1 MKRNLDLI
9 REILIKAEEADGG
22 ISDCDLVN
30 DKYTIAEVAFNVEL
44 MRERGLIEASI
55 DHAGLNDKPYSVDI
69 DRITWEGYDYLD
81 AIRSRKVWEKARQA
95 ISAAVGDT
103 SLSVVKETCQMV
115 AQSLIKQQLG
125 L

>member
-1 MKRNLDLI
+1 MKRDLDLI

-30 DKYTIAEVAFNVEL
+30 ERYTITEVAFNVEF
-44 MRERGLIEASI
+44 MRERGLIEASVE
-55 DHAGLNDKPYSVDI
+55 HAGFNNTPYSVDI
-69 DRITWEGYDYLD
+69 DRITWDGYDYLD